1 MSALEELVRQAMGS
15 GVVCFTDRVRH
26 GDVDSSAPITEA
38 FGTFPAE
45 FLDIRSDLVDA
56 VRAEILNAS

>member
-1 MSALEELVRQAMGS
+1 MGS
-15 GVVCFTDRVRH
+15 GVACFTDRVRH

-56 VRAEILNAS
+56 VRAEILDAS